1 MEAEKKADEIIEMFT
16 KGIKEKAVITNPVRF
31 AAKQCAL
38 NHVNGIIENINAMW
52 LNADNEAYDVFN
64 SSDNFYQEVKTIIEN
79 K

>member
-1 MEAEKKADEIIEMFT
+1 MNEAEKEADAIIEMFT

-38 NHVNGIIENINAMW
+38 IHVNGIIEALERYASLQMLTQW
-52 LNADNEAYDVFN
+52 ADAIGEW
-64 SSDNFYQEVKTIIEN
+64 QEVKTIIEN